1 MSNQQQQ
8 QSGHWIDT
16 RGTLKNILN
25 QGISTLHAIGE
36 LLDNSISAGATI
48 IKIYLNPDTNKLIVS
63 DNGCGMTREELKV
76 AATFN
81 KRSLASSKHGRFG
94 AGETHAGVQLTQLEG
109 SVRTVS
115 RKSGRDALSQLDI
128 NFPDVIESGERV
140 ICPHGIEEDV
150 HHRSWDVHAVD
161 KDGSGTLKEYEC
173 NKDII
178 SELITKINSQNINNS
193 LRYSLGTI
201 YFNYLNGGGKICLN
215 IAGNADAICIIPID
229 RLRLD
234 SAEDK
239 IKYELEIYRNPLTGE
254 VRAYFTEDNTAP
266 EDTSGVDWDSCHEN
280 GTLSV
285 NTIAQMKL
293 YLESREL
300 KKSGTKQELA
310 NRISKDL
317 ERGAT
322 EEGYYTQKEKKFEKG
337 TPPDEIVRIGSVA
350 LECVYRSPTDWFSK
364 QRDELEAIGIYVPD
378 VGADG
383 IEELRRVLGGTDIQR
398 NGKII
403 TSIQAKKT
411 TMSRGVYPFT
421 ENSRSS
427 VKFYLDL
434 ATSDDEYTLD
444 NVFNIQVNKSRIDT
458 SLINESVWSTLEK
471 LSLNFAMSCYKKYGE
486 TVVANTAVNSVVS
499 PIGNVD
505 AMELQVVAGNGSEI
519 AQAIVVS
526 EQREIERGIRSSEEE
541 LAVMLPPVTDVKT
554 PPHILVPSY
563 TRDISKTPRDL
574 LVIIKEFRSKYTDE
588 QLDSAIRNAGNT
600 VYPGITKKCR
610 ELREI
615 IELVDGMI

>member
-458 SLINESVWSTLEK
+458 SLINESVWSTIEK

>member
-1 MSNQQQQ
+1 MSNQQQ

-36 LLDNSISAGATI
+36 LLDNSISARATI

-254 VRAYFTEDNTAP
+254 VRAYFMEDNTAP

-458 SLINESVWSTLEK
+458 SLINESVWNTIEK